1 MKNTLKIIWSSMLFM
16 LMFSC
21 TGEDDQVV
29 MNEAV
34 KGTLSAD
41 NSVLVLNNSTPAA
54 EAVKFTYSPPVFDQA
69 VAIPQYFIEI
79 DLKGHNFSK
88 SQQVSAPKSDKTLA
102 ITHKVLNDFL
112 IASGAK
118 AGEATDVEVR
128 LKSSFSSNTNYYSNV
143 VTMKVTPFVS
153 LKNLY
158 LVGNATE
165 ADWNNNNNNKA
176 LFRDPDNVNK
186 FYFRGY
192 FSAGAFKLLEKLG
205 VWHPQWGLNGSLV
218 AASNEDGSNEPGSF
232 NITTAGYYTF
242 QIDIN
247 AKTYSLTPSSASGAV
262 YPTIGIIGSSTP
274 DGWNS
279 DQDMTASAANPHLW
293 KISNVALTVGE
304 AKFRANN
311 DWGTNWGNTTPFSG
325 IGQLGG
331 GNIPINEAGN
341 YDVYF
346 NDLDGRYIFIKK

>member
-1 MKNTLKIIWSSMLFM
+1 MFFLLV
-16 LMFSC
+16 FSC
-21 TGEDDQVV
+21 VREDEQIVV
-29 MNEAV
+29 NETV
-34 KGTLSAD
+34 KGTV
-41 NSVLVLNNSTPAA
+41 SVDKNAVILNNSTPAA
-54 EAVKFTYSPPVFDQA
+54 EAVKFTYSPPAFDQSIA
-69 VAIPQYFIEI
+69 TPQYFVEI
-79 DLKGHNFSK
+79 ALKGSNFST
-88 SQQVSAPKSDKTLA
+88 SQQVSAPKSDKT
-102 ITHKVLNDFL
+102 ITFTHKVFNDML
-112 IASGAK
+112 ITLGAK
-118 AGEATDVEVR
+118 PGEATDIEVR
-128 LKSSFSSNTNYYSNV
+128 FKSTFSSNTNYYSNV
-143 VTMKVTPFVS
+143 VNMKVTPFVS

-232 NITTAGYYTF
+232 NITTAGYYNF
-242 QIDIN
+242 EIDIN
-247 AKTYSLTPSSASGAV
+247 TKIYSLTPSSASATV
-262 YPTIGIIGSSTP
+262 YPTIGIIGSATP

-279 DQDMTASAANPHLW
+279 DQDMMASAVNPHIW
-293 KISNVALTVGE
+293 KISNIALTVGE
-304 AKFRANN
+304 AKFRSNN

-331 GNIPINEAGN
+331 GNVPINEAGN